1 MNRYE
6 NLPPPPYISNR
17 HGPPK
22 PPPPKKKKFD
32 FCCLKNNACNSLND
46 VEHFLCDFNSFLKYM
61 KLYNLLKRK

>member
-6 NLPPPPYISNR
+6 NLPPPASITNR
-17 HGPPK
+17 DVHPK
-22 PPPPKKKKFD
+22 PPPLKKKKFD
-32 FCCLKNNACNSLND
+32 FVCLKNNACNSLND